1 MNLKK
6 ALAEFLKEEPRR
18 SGRLEALRFVRR
30 YAHGTRPMT
39 HYRLQ
44 GPAVDAVP
52 LLLRKA
58 GLEDNRDF
66 KVEKSAA
73 SDRTAKLWWLNG
85 PVAGEFL
92 AACAVESAVGNSGL
106 TSLEEAYFAAYS
118 RASDDDIVAKVNDT
132 SIGIDVAA
140 APARRD
146 TGVTRLIAEQSKAI
160 RAGIIKVLTADPEAT
175 CTLSANAKAFWRAIL
190 ASCQYGEDH
199 GEFMPSLA
207 TLEFFV
213 RIILGRTFA
222 RAPADLVFAPMCDF
236 HTVTRPI
243 AKGEQVPVSH
253 LMDAPL
259 FETMETRGGNP
270 MEGYFSNLA
279 ETVLKSAD
287 GHPGVL
293 AVVNAPL
300 TCGSPK
306 AFNQVQAAEFAFIS
320 RSSFWDY
327 VKWIYREAYRGL
339 NVELTSH
346 HSMGVHSSSIAYG
359 NYVVPGEDEDPLAG
373 HISRADSRFLTAS
386 AMFALVIMKQASVHP
401 PWSRPQYSVPELS
414 VLRGTQQTPDLGG
427 NHVRESELA
436 AEWFMMTH
444 VGADPLQKKGSWYYR
459 WTAED
464 RESHLRAFRSYVSDL
479 VSNPRVIGIQCSV
492 AGNSY
497 LYPSIENE
505 AATFTPMSSLVSGV
519 IGAVK
524 YWYGAN
530 LDVPLAGWDGQD
542 PRGCH
547 TEGVLVSAV
556 YSGMWGGF
564 SASADDSDR
573 TAFPA
578 LHGYDLSEILDSGF
592 RSDERLAFTRLI
604 DRLSSGDFLDQVT
617 AAWGSDKCSLV
628 LETNVRADAFKDR
641 VLADPEQAKTMV
653 RKLQFL
659 FVDSM
664 VYRDQT
670 PFKVLNGEAVEIDT
684 NRLQG
689 IIEALAADHVAI
701 SDILGDSPT
710 FNVADIADK
719 FVSVSFREDSF
730 GRLYIVFTATGN
742 AVELARLMYRGYC
755 GFHPASEKVASTR
768 WTAPDSDRTVY
779 VSDERSY
786 DSACEI
792 IRKAVRNLG
801 GPLDFDDNDSRV
813 VPGRIRPLVSWRM
826 IGVSLNR
833 APTRNWFLSADA
845 GDYTPS
851 RDVYMP

>member
-6 ALAEFLKEEPRR
+6 VLAEFLKEEPRR

-92 AACAVESAVGNSGL
+92 AACVVESAAGKSGL
-106 TSLEEAYFAAYS
+106 TSIEEAYFAAYS
-118 RASDDDIVAKVNDT
+118 RASDDDIVAKVSDT
-132 SIGIDVAA
+132 TVEMDVA

-160 RAGIIKVLTADPEAT
+160 RAGIIKVLTADPEAA
-175 CTLSANAKAFWRAIL
+175 CTLSANAKAFCREIL
-190 ASCQYGEDH
+190 VSCQHGENR
-199 GEFMPSLA
+199 GEFMPPLA
-207 TLEFFV
+207 TLEFYV
-213 RIILGRTFA
+213 RIILGRTLA
-222 RAPADLVFAPMCDF
+222 GMPADLVFAPVFDF

-259 FETMETRGGNP
+259 FETTETEGGNP

-300 TCGSPK
+300 TCGSSE
-306 AFNQVQAAEFAFIS
+306 ASNQVQAAEFAFIS

-339 NVELTSH
+339 HVELTSH
-346 HSMGVHSSSIAYG
+346 HSMGVHSSSAAYG
-359 NYVVPGEDEDPLAG
+359 DYVVSSEDEDPLAG
-373 HISRADSRFLTAS
+373 HISRADSRFWTAT
-386 AMFALVIMKQASVHP
+386 AMFALVIMKQAPVRP
-401 PWSRPQYSVPELS
+401 PWAGPQYSIPDIS

-444 VGADPLQKKGSWYYR
+444 VGADPLPKKGSWYYYR
-459 WTAED
+459 LTAED
-464 RESHLRAFRSYVSDL
+464 RESQLRAFRSYVSDL
-479 VSNPRVIGIQCSV
+479 VSNPRVIGVQCSV

-497 LYPSIENE
+497 LHPSLENE
-505 AATFTPMSSLVSGV
+505 SATFTPMSSLVSGV

-524 YWYGAN
+524 YWYGAT
-530 LDVPLAGWDGQD
+530 LDVPLTGWDGQD

-556 YSGMWGGF
+556 YSGMWGDF
-564 SASADDSDR
+564 SASAADSDR
-573 TAFPA
+573 TAFPV
-578 LHGYDLSEILDSGF
+578 LHGYSLSEILDSGF
-592 RSDERLAFTRLI
+592 RSDERLAFTKLI

-617 AAWGSDKCSLV
+617 AAGCSDRCSLV
-628 LETNVRADAFKDR
+628 LETNVCADAFRDR

-659 FVDSM
+659 FVDSV
-664 VYRDQT
+664 VYRDET
-670 PFKVLNGEAVEIDT
+670 PFKVLNGEAVKIDT
-684 NRLQG
+684 NRLQDV
-689 IIEALAADHVAI
+689 IAALAADHVRI
-701 SDILGDSPT
+701 SDVLGDSPT
-710 FNVADIADK
+710 FNVADVADR

-730 GRLYIVFTATGN
+730 GRLYIVFTATGD
-742 AVELARLMYRGYC
+742 AMELARLMYRRYC
-755 GFHPASEKVASTR
+755 GFHPASEKVAATR

-786 DSACEI
+786 DSACEV
-792 IRKAVRNLG
+792 IRKAIRNLG

-813 VPGRIRPLVSWRM
+813 VSGRIRPLVSRRM
-826 IGVSLNR
+826 IGVSLNE
-833 APTRNWFLSADA
+833 APTRNWFLSANA

-851 RDVYMP
+851 IDVHMP

>member
-1 MNLKK
+1 
-6 ALAEFLKEEPRR
+6 
-18 SGRLEALRFVRR
+18 
-30 YAHGTRPMT
+30 
-39 HYRLQ
+39 
-44 GPAVDAVP
+44 
-52 LLLRKA
+52 
-58 GLEDNRDF
+58 
-66 KVEKSAA
+66 
-73 SDRTAKLWWLNG
+73 
-85 PVAGEFL
+85 
-92 AACAVESAVGNSGL
+92 
-106 TSLEEAYFAAYS
+106 
-118 RASDDDIVAKVNDT
+118 
-132 SIGIDVAA
+132 
-140 APARRD
+140 
-146 TGVTRLIAEQSKAI
+146 
-160 RAGIIKVLTADPEAT
+160 
-175 CTLSANAKAFWRAIL
+175 
-190 ASCQYGEDH
+190 
-199 GEFMPSLA
+199 
-207 TLEFFV
+207 
-213 RIILGRTFA
+213 
-222 RAPADLVFAPMCDF
+222 
-236 HTVTRPI
+236 
-243 AKGEQVPVSH
+243 
-253 LMDAPL
+253 
-259 FETMETRGGNP
+259 

-300 TCGSPK
+300 TCGSPE
-306 AFNQVQAAEFAFIS
+306 ASNQVQAAEFAFIS
-320 RSSFWDY
+320 RGSFWNY
-327 VKWIYREAYRGL
+327 VKWIYCEAYRGL

-359 NYVVPGEDEDPLAG
+359 DYVVSSEDQDPLEG
-373 HISRADSRFLTAS
+373 HISRADSRFWTAT
-386 AMFALVIMKQASVHP
+386 AMFALVIMKQASVHL
-401 PWSRPQYSVPELS
+401 PWSQPQYSIPDIS
-414 VLRGTQQTPDLGG
+414 VLRGTQQTPDLGE
-427 NHVRESELA
+427 NHVREFELA

-444 VGADPLQKKGSWYYR
+444 VGADPLPKKGSWYYYR

-479 VSNPRVIGIQCSV
+479 VSNPRDIGAHCSV

-497 LYPSIENE
+497 LHPSLENE
-505 AATFTPMSSLVSGV
+505 TATFTPMSSLVSGV

-530 LDVPLAGWDGQD
+530 LDVPLAGWDGRD

-556 YSGMWGGF
+556 YSGMWGNL
-564 SASADDSDR
+564 SAAATDSDR
-573 TAFPA
+573 TAFPV
-578 LHGYDLSEILDSGF
+578 LRGYSLSEILDSGF
-592 RSDERLAFTRLI
+592 RSDESLAFTRLI

-628 LETNVRADAFKDR
+628 LETNVRADAFRDR
-641 VLADPEQAKTMV
+641 VLADPEKARDLV

-664 VYRDQT
+664 VYRDET
-670 PFKVLNGEAVEIDT
+670 PFKVLNGDAVKIDT

-689 IIEALAADHVAI
+689 VIDALVAEHVVI
-701 SDILGDSPT
+701 SDVLGDSPS
-710 FNVADIADK
+710 FDVADIADK

-742 AVELARLMYRGYC
+742 AVELARLMYRRYC
-755 GFHPASEKVASTR
+755 GFHPASERVASTR

-801 GPLDFDDNDSRV
+801 GPLDFDDNDSHV
-813 VPGRIRPLVSWRM
+813 VPGRIRPLVSCRM

-833 APTRNWFLSADA
+833 APTRNWFLSANA